1 MLPES
6 IECVLLLL
14 GSSAIVGVGGGIHAL
29 LGVVDRPTSAPVRTS
44 MWSKIGESVILGLAM
59 IGILLG
65 AGWLLLL
72 YLASLVVPC

>member
-1 MLPES
+1 
-6 IECVLLLL
+6 
-14 GSSAIVGVGGGIHAL
+14 
-29 LGVVDRPTSAPVRTS
+29 